1 MADQRNLAERR
12 WLKGISP
19 TMACAAKAVGHMENA
34 LRSDFAWWPEHRER
48 IAARV
53 ERWLAV
59 PARTPGQL
67 AR

>member
-1 MADQRNLAERR
+1 MADQRNVAERG

-34 LRSDFAWWPEHRER
+34 LRSDFAWWAEHGPR
-48 IAARV
+48 IATRFA
-53 ERWLAV
+53 RWLEAPV
-59 PARTPGQL
+59 RTPGQL